1 MDSFE
6 MTKIAGSVLA
16 ALLLIFGAK
25 TIVEMNVG
33 HEGEKPGYSLPGFE
47 PAAKV
52 EKAEGAAKPDA
63 PAGDAAPAAA
73 PATADAKP
81 AGTKAAEAP
90 KDTTAKDATA
100 APKDAPA
107 PAKDAAAAPAAAG
120 GGDVLALLAK
130 ASADNGKAVFGKCKS
145 CHLVEKGKTSTVGP
159 NLWGVVN
166 RAKGSYEGFKYS
178 EGMLAK
184 GGNWTFADLSAF
196 IRNPK
201 GYVPGTKMVFNG
213 IASPADEA
221 DVIAYLATLAD
232 TPVSLPK

>member
-1 MDSFE
+1 MRV
-6 MTKIAGSVLA
+6 ARGSCPEA
-16 ALLLIFGAK
+16 
-25 TIVEMNVG
+25 
-33 HEGEKPGYSLPGFE
+33 SLPGSE

-52 EKAEGAAKPDA
+52 EKADAAAKA
-63 PAGDAAPAAA
+63 EATAKDAAPAAA
-73 PATADAKP
+73 VADAKP
-81 AGTKAAEAP
+81 AGTKATEAP
-90 KDTTAKDATA
+90 KDA
-100 APKDAPA
+100 A
-107 PAKDAAAAPAAAG
+107 AKDAAAAPAAG
-120 GGDVLALLAK
+120 GGDEVLTLLAK

-159 NLWGVVN
+159 NLWGIVN

-232 TPVSLPK
+232 TPVALPK

>member
-16 ALLLIFGAK
+16 AMLLIFGAK
-25 TIVEMNVG
+25 TIIDMHVG
-33 HEGEKPGYSLPGFE
+33 HGGEKQGYSLPGSE

-52 EKAEGAAKPDA
+52 EKA
-63 PAGDAAPAAA
+63 DAA
-73 PATADAKP
+73 
-81 AGTKAAEAP
+81 
-90 KDTTAKDATA
+90 AKDATA
-100 APKDAPA
+100 AP
-107 PAKDAAAAPAAAG
+107 AAG
-120 GGDVLALLAK
+120 GGDEVLTLLAK

-159 NLWGVVN
+159 NLWGIVN

-178 EGMLAK
+178 EGILAK

-232 TPVSLPK
+232 TPVALPK